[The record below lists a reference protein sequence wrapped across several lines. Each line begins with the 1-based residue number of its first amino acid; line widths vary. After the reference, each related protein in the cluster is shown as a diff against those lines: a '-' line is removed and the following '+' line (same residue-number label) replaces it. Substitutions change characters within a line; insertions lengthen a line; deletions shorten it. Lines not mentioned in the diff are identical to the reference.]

1 MEQLSDRPLE
11 LSRPLLA
18 EVQQGRV
25 EGGVLVRPLE
35 EVGQPCFVGEREGAQ
50 AGGVRWN
57 GGERPVERE
66 AHLEPQGV
74 PEPERLQPGR
84 ERGRSEAQRRHFQLE
99 DGEAGGSLR
108 PFEEKAE
115 RSREVKPRQ
124 QEQLPLPPR
133 GSEGRPENEAG
144 GFVLGTDEQLPGES
158 TLADG
163 DRLGVLG
170 LRVRE
175 QSEATELRATDLEQ
189 AQRLE
194 RAGGGVDEVSGGGH
208 DVGVDL
214 GGITVL
220 DSASSAIDV
229 KWASPYGPEM
239 AAKRRAVAVWEHDL
253 LKGHGRF
260 KVDSGAIP
268 ELPISWA
275 ARTEQSGGK
284 TSPEELLAA
293 AHASCF
299 AMAFS
304 AGLGRM
310 GKPPERLTVSAV
322 CTFDK
327 VGDGF
332 KVTTM
337 ELDVV
342 GKVPGMDAAAF
353 QEAAK
358 KAEAGCPIS
367 GALRNNVEIRLTAK
381 LE

>member
-1 MEQLSDRPLE
+1 M
-11 LSRPLLA
+11 
-18 EVQQGRV
+18 
-25 EGGVLVRPLE
+25 
-35 EVGQPCFVGEREGAQ
+35 
-50 AGGVRWN
+50 
-57 GGERPVERE
+57 
-66 AHLEPQGV
+66 
-74 PEPERLQPGR
+74 
-84 ERGRSEAQRRHFQLE
+84 
-99 DGEAGGSLR
+99 
-108 PFEEKAE
+108 
-115 RSREVKPRQ
+115 
-124 QEQLPLPPR
+124 
-133 GSEGRPENEAG
+133 
-144 GFVLGTDEQLPGES
+144 
-158 TLADG
+158 
-163 DRLGVLG
+163 
-170 LRVRE
+170 
-175 QSEATELRATDLEQ
+175 
-189 AQRLE
+189 
-194 RAGGGVDEVSGGGH
+194 
-208 DVGVDL
+208 
-214 GGITVL
+214 L